1 MSAVVVP
8 VAANQAV
15 TNPAVTNPA
24 GTGPRAS
31 LERVFDPEIP
41 VLTIGDLG
49 VLRTVTVDQA
59 GHVEVVITPT
69 YSGCPAMDAIRDDIV
84 TALATDG
91 FTDVTVRRPDVI
103 SLRDRI
109 RPIAEADMARTEAVA
124 MARLRD
130 GREVTVRVTAAT
142 GTPGNPISD
151 DELREKFLDL
161 VEPLLGRAAGEHLA
175 DLVDRLDTLDDVGL
189 LVNATTPSQS

>member
-91 FTDVTVRRPDVI
+91 FTDVTVRTELAPAWSTDDI
-103 SLRDRI
+103 TDRG
-109 RPIAEADMARTEAVA
+109 RQ
-124 MARLRD
+124 RLREF
-130 GREVTVRVTAAT
+130 GIAPPHAVRHEGPV
-142 GTPGNPISD
+142 
-151 DELREKFLDL
+151 
-161 VEPLLGRAAGEHLA
+161 PLTLGFSR
-175 DLVDRLDTLDDVGL
+175 RR
-189 LVNATTPSQS
+189 TPSVVCPRCASSHTREISRFSSTACKAHYVCQACHEPFDYFKEL